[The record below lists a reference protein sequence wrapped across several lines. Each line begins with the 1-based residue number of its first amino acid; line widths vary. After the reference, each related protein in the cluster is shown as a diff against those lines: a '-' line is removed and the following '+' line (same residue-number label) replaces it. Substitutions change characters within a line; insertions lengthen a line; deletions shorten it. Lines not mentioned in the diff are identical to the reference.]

1 MFGDWQTSAFLE
13 AETVQWIS
21 YVGGS
26 CSAGEDCWSG
36 ETNSLSHLSIKWGTS
51 SCGYCKEKFG
61 EVNRLGGDVVKDDDK
76 RQH

>member
-26 CSAGEDCWSG
+26 CSAGEDC
-36 ETNSLSHLSIKWGTS
+36 
-51 SCGYCKEKFG
+51 
-61 EVNRLGGDVVKDDDK
+61 
-76 RQH
+76 